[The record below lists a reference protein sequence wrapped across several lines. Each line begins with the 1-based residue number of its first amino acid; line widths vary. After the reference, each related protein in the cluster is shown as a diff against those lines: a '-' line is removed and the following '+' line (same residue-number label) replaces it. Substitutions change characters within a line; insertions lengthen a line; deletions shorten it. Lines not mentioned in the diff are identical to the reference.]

1 MSRVTS
7 SKAGRPPPVW
17 WGGGDD
23 QQSDG
28 RVKLQERMEEIKQNG
43 TSGSILDDGYYGN
56 LLRGGGNTDSDWDIL
71 VAGKRAP
78 KKKKAS
84 PRKPPSR
91 LDRVKTNIDLMI
103 NSSENEEDNL
113 SRSGSLYSFY
123 SGASK

>member
-1 MSRVTS
+1 
-7 SKAGRPPPVW
+7 
-17 WGGGDD
+17 
-23 QQSDG
+23 
-28 RVKLQERMEEIKQNG
+28 MEEIKQNG

-91 LDRVKTNIDLMI
+91 LDRVKTNIPKTPKPRIWFMI
-103 NSSENEEDNL
+103 SYINCKIYQNE
-113 SRSGSLYSFY
+113 
-123 SGASK
+123 